1 MITIEE
7 AKRLA
12 RELSSVSDVGHSR
25 VLEAV
30 AHASGFRD
38 WNTMAAADPGA
49 GSAQAAAPGTGSAQA
64 SGPDAPLV
72 VPVLR
77 VFDHAIARSFYCDH
91 LGFTWQW
98 EHRFEPDL
106 PVYAEVSLDGRALHL
121 SEHHGDATP
130 GAGVM
135 ITVPDL
141 RTYRAGLLAQAHPN
155 SRPGIE
161 RNACGLTMLVTDPF
175 GNRLTFWERSA
186 PDRT

>member
-38 WNTMAAADPGA
+38 WNTMAAAAPGA
-49 GSAQAAAPGTGSAQA
+49 VPAPAA
-64 SGPDAPLV
+64 GPDAPLV

-141 RTYRAGLLAQAHPN
+141 RAYRAGLLAQAHPN

-161 RNACGLTMLVTDPF
+161 RNAWGLTMLVTDPF

-186 PDRT
+186 PDPT

>member
-1 MITIEE
+1 M
-7 AKRLA
+7 
-12 RELSSVSDVGHSR
+12 
-25 VLEAV
+25 
-30 AHASGFRD
+30 
-38 WNTMAAADPGA
+38 
-49 GSAQAAAPGTGSAQA
+49 
-64 SGPDAPLV
+64 

-141 RTYRAGLLAQAHPN
+141 RDLPSRVARAGAPELP
-155 SRPGIE
+155 PGHRAE
-161 RNACGLTMLVTDPF
+161 RLWLTMLVTDPF